1 MRVLIILPLFVFLIM
16 NYFIIAALASSGGVP
31 QEAVEKS
38 KTADSQIREKKYE
51 PHAILPSKPLTSQGV
66 KSKEETKS
74 LPKTPPTLDEKTR
87 KRIELIKNKKA
98 FLNNSRWQIEVI
110 PFKGGEKTQD
120 YLIFKDLKIGVE
132 SLLEKGFS
140 YTNYTLTLKDNGNMV
155 VETMQTSSEGKVVF
169 IKAEVSSDGKSL
181 RGVMS
186 FPEGATHKDYS
197 FSSKIKK
204 LIR

>member
-1 MRVLIILPLFVFLIM
+1 MRGVIVLLLFVFLMTNNFVI
-16 NYFIIAALASSGGVP
+16 NALASSGGVP
-31 QEAVEKS
+31 PEVAGKNKIAASQAEEK
-38 KTADSQIREKKYE
+38 RYE
-51 PHAILPSKPLTSQGV
+51 HQAISSSKPQISQGI
-66 KSKEETKS
+66 KSEEKTKT
-74 LPKTPPTLDEKTR
+74 LPKTPPTLDKKTR

-98 FLNNSRWQIEVI
+98 FLNNSRWQIEVM
-110 PFKGGEKTQD
+110 PLKGGEKTSD

-132 SLLEKGFS
+132 SLLKKGFS
-140 YTNYTLTLKDNGNMV
+140 YTNYTLTLKGNGNMV

-197 FSSKIKK
+197 FSSKIKQ
-204 LIR
+204 LIH